1 MNSPARAENCSN
13 PAPGFGHAILSTEL
27 APTLAAGAA
36 AAVAACTV
44 AALDDATTEEP
55 VEGEDGAGFTAGAL

>member
-1 MNSPARAENCSN
+1 
-13 PAPGFGHAILSTEL
+13 L

-44 AALDDATTEEP
+44 AALDDATEEP
-55 VEGEDGAGFTAGAL
+55 VEGEDDAGFTAGAL